1 MNTNIDLENSLGL
14 AIQFGFDYVLTGNI
28 ALSVAYW
35 RINLDTEAE
44 ITIAADVA
52 SVGSAV
58 PIKTHVDVDISPSV
72 YMVGIAY
79 KF

>member
-44 ITIAADVA
+44 ITTTADVA
-52 SVGSAV
+52 SVGTAV
-58 PIKTHVDVDISPSV
+58 PIKTHVDVDIDPSV